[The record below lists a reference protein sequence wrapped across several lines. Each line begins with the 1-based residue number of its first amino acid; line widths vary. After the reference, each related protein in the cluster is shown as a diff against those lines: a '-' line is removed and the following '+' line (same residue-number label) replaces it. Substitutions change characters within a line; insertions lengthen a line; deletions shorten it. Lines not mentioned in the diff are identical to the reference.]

1 MNIQVTKTVVS
12 FWIQIA
18 PVVVLS
24 AVVIALAAKYVW

>member
-18 PVVVLS
+18 PLVVL
-24 AVVIALAAKYVW
+24 VCALSAKYIW